1 VDKVLF
7 AQMIVT
13 QMLSKHHILTQV
25 AGHAMDVVKILP
37 PLIIGEREIDLF
49 VTALDSVLTECRKFP
64 GPMWELGNNFVRAA
78 IGSRRQ
84 AQAPVVSA

>member
-1 VDKVLF
+1 V
-7 AQMIVT
+7 
-13 QMLSKHHILTQV
+13 S
-25 AGHAMDVVKILP
+25 
-37 PLIIGEREIDLF
+37 
-49 VTALDSVLTECRKFP
+49 ALDSVLTECRKFP